1 MMQETEITK
10 VQLNIRKFVYK
21 MRELRKDNSKAGRWL
36 DKFCDTLVY
45 QDLVDDPDPL
55 AIELI
60 NEARKFST
68 KKILTN
74 TRNGQIKG
82 ARASLRKEGNENPS
96 PEQVERRI
104 GELYGVDA
112 VTEERIGEVTE
123 SLDNSQDDFRE
134 TDESPETEQPKE
146 ETAPPDEETEQE
158 PFYDFSPTKKDGPG
172 MTINGVPF
180 EKLLSSQKRGKPV
193 DVPQPVPPKIL
204 NLAYS
209 GEFGNVKLSQ
219 GQYNEL
225 GIKFGNQ
232 QALNRAID
240 SLSSKLEN
248 GEIQPVPKNHYAV
261 LVKWAAYRDD
271 KREEKD
277 DDAERNRY
285 ETVSEHNARVLKK
298 STEFIMNGGL
308 EKMKNGTI
316 GTF

>member
-82 ARASLRKEGNENPS
+82 ARASLRKEGNDNPS

-104 GELYGVDA
+104 GELYGMDA
-112 VTEERIGEVTE
+112 VTEERLGEVAE
-123 SLDNSQDDFRE
+123 SLDDSQDDLRE
-134 TDESPETEQPKE
+134 TDDSHEPEQPKE
-146 ETAPPDEETEQE
+146 ETAPSDEETEQE

-180 EKLLSSQKRGKPV
+180 EKLLSLQKRGKPV
-193 DVPQPVPPKIL
+193 DVPQPVPPKIM

-271 KREEKD
+271 KREEKENTKTF
-277 DDAERNRY
+277 AEMEGDR
-285 ETVSEHNARVLKK
+285 VSNTLK
-298 STEFIMNGGL
+298 NVGL
-308 EKMKNGTI
+308 L
-316 GTF
+316 

>member
-1 MMQETEITK
+1 MQETEITK
-10 VQLNIRKFVYK
+10 VQLTIRKFVYK

-45 QDLVDDPDPL
+45 QDLVDDPEPL

-60 NEARKFST
+60 GEARKFST
-68 KKILTN
+68 KKVLTN

-82 ARASLRKEGNENPS
+82 ARASLRKEGNDNPS
-96 PEQVERRI
+96 PEQIERRI
-104 GELYGVDA
+104 GELYGMDA
-112 VTEERIGEVTE
+112 VTEERIGELAE
-123 SLDNSQDDFRE
+123 NSDDSQDDC
-134 TDESPETEQPKE
+134 PEPEQPKE
-146 ETAPPDEETEQE
+146 ETAPHDEETQQE
-158 PFYDFSPTKKDGPG
+158 PFYDFSPAKKDGPG

-180 EKLLSSQKRGKPV
+180 ENLLSTHKREKPI

-209 GEFGNVKLSQ
+209 GEFGNVLLSQ
-219 GQYNEL
+219 EQYNEL
-225 GIKFGNQ
+225 GMKFGNQ

-277 DDAERNRY
+277 EDAERYRY
-285 ETVSEHNARVLKK
+285 ETVSEHNARVLKQ

-308 EKMKNGTI
+308 EKLKNGTI

>member
-1 MMQETEITK
+1 MQETEITK
-10 VQLNIRKFVYK
+10 VQLTIRKFVYK

-45 QDLVDDPDPL
+45 QDLVDDPEPL

-60 NEARKFST
+60 GEARKFST
-68 KKILTN
+68 KKVLTN

-82 ARASLRKEGNENPS
+82 ARASLRKEGNDNPS
-96 PEQVERRI
+96 PEQIERRI
-104 GELYGVDA
+104 GELYGMDA
-112 VTEERIGEVTE
+112 VTEERIGELAE
-123 SLDNSQDDFRE
+123 NSDDSQDDC
-134 TDESPETEQPKE
+134 PEPEQPKE
-146 ETAPPDEETEQE
+146 ETAPHDEETQQE
-158 PFYDFSPTKKDGPG
+158 PLYDFSPTKKDGPG
-172 MTINGVPF
+172 MTINGDPF
-180 EKLLSSQKRGKPV
+180 ENLLSTHKREKPI

-225 GIKFGNQ
+225 GMKFGNQ

-261 LVKWAAYRDD
+261 LVKWAAYRDE
-271 KREEKD
+271 KREEKENAKTF
-277 DDAERNRY
+277 AEMEGDRVSNTLRN
-285 ETVSEHNARVLKK
+285 V
-298 STEFIMNGGL
+298 GL
-308 EKMKNGTI
+308 L
-316 GTF
+316 

>member
-1 MMQETEITK
+1 MQETEITK
-10 VQLNIRKFVYK
+10 VQLTIRKFVYK

-45 QDLVDDPDPL
+45 QDLVDDPEPL

-60 NEARKFST
+60 GEARKFST
-68 KKILTN
+68 KKVLTN

-82 ARASLRKEGNENPS
+82 ARASLRKEGNDNPS
-96 PEQVERRI
+96 PEQIERRI
-104 GELYGVDA
+104 VELYGMDA

-123 SLDNSQDDFRE
+123 SLDDSQDDFQE
-134 TDESPETEQPKE
+134 PEQPKE
-146 ETAPPDEETEQE
+146 EMAPSNEETEQA
-158 PFYDFSPTKKDGPG
+158 PFYDFSPAKKDGPG

-180 EKLLSSQKRGKPV
+180 ENLLSAHKREKPV
-193 DVPQPVPPKIL
+193 DVPQPVPPKII
-204 NLAYS
+204 NFAYS

-225 GIKFGNQ
+225 GMKFGNQ

-261 LVKWAAYRDD
+261 LVKWAAYRDE
-271 KREEKD
+271 KREEKENAKTF
-277 DDAERNRY
+277 AEMEGDRVSNTLRN
-285 ETVSEHNARVLKK
+285 V
-298 STEFIMNGGL
+298 GL
-308 EKMKNGTI
+308 L
-316 GTF
+316 

>member
-1 MMQETEITK
+1 MQETEITK
-10 VQLNIRKFVYK
+10 VQLTIRKFVYK

-36 DKFCDTLVY
+36 DKFCETLVY
-45 QDLVDDPDPL
+45 QDLVDDPDPM

-60 NEARKFST
+60 GEARKFST

-82 ARASLRKEGNENPS
+82 ARASLRKEGNDNPS
-96 PEQVERRI
+96 PEQIERRI
-104 GELYGVDA
+104 GELYGMDA
-112 VTEERIGEVTE
+112 VTEERIGGLAEN
-123 SLDNSQDDFRE
+123 SDDSQDDCPE
-134 TDESPETEQPKE
+134 PDESPEQPKE
-146 ETAPPDEETEQE
+146 ETEQAPQ
-158 PFYDFSPTKKDGPG
+158 YDFSPTKGNGPG

-180 EKLLSSQKRGKPV
+180 ENLLSSQKRGKPV

-209 GEFGNVKLSQ
+209 GEFENVRLTQS
-219 GQYNEL
+219 QYNEL

-261 LVKWAAYRDD
+261 LVKWAAYRYD

-277 DDAERNRY
+277 EDAERNRY

-308 EKMKNGTI
+308 EKLKNGTI

>member
-1 MMQETEITK
+1 MQETEITK
-10 VQLNIRKFVYK
+10 VQLTIRKFVYK
-21 MRELRKDNSKAGRWL
+21 MRDLRKDNSKAGRWI
-36 DKFCDTLVY
+36 DKFCETLVY

-60 NEARKFST
+60 GEARKFSS

-82 ARASLRKEGNENPS
+82 ARASLRKEGNDNPS
-96 PEQVERRI
+96 PEQIERRI
-104 GELYGVDA
+104 GELYGTDA
-112 VTEERIGEVTE
+112 VTEERIVEIAE
-123 SLDNSQDDFRE
+123 SSDDSQDDFRE

-158 PFYDFSPTKKDGPG
+158 PFYDFSPTKKDGPR

-193 DVPQPVPPKIL
+193 DVPQPVPPKIQ
-204 NLAYS
+204 NFAYS
-209 GEFGNVKLSQ
+209 GEFGNVRLSQ

-277 DDAERNRY
+277 EDAERNRY

-308 EKMKNGTI
+308 EKLKNGTI

>member
-1 MMQETEITK
+1 
-10 VQLNIRKFVYK
+10 

-36 DKFCDTLVY
+36 DKFCETLVY

-60 NEARKFST
+60 GEARKFST

-82 ARASLRKEGNENPS
+82 ARASLRKEGNDNPS
-96 PEQVERRI
+96 PEQIERRI
-104 GELYGVDA
+104 GELYGTDA
-112 VTEERIGEVTE
+112 VTEERIGEIAE
-123 SLDNSQDDFRE
+123 SLDDCPE
-134 TDESPETEQPKE
+134 PDESPEPEQPKE
-146 ETAPPDEETEQE
+146 ETEQAPQ
-158 PFYDFSPTKKDGPG
+158 YDFSPTNGNGPG

-180 EKLLSSQKRGKPV
+180 ENLLSSQKLGKPV

-209 GEFGNVKLSQ
+209 GEFGNVRLTQS
-219 GQYNEL
+219 QYNEL

-248 GEIQPVPKNHYAV
+248 WEIQPVPKNHYAL

-271 KREEKD
+271 KREEKENAKTF
-277 DDAERNRY
+277 AEKEGDRVTNTLRN
-285 ETVSEHNARVLKK
+285 V
-298 STEFIMNGGL
+298 GL
-308 EKMKNGTI
+308 L
-316 GTF
+316 

>member
-1 MMQETEITK
+1 MQETEITK
-10 VQLNIRKFVYK
+10 VQLTIRKFVYK

-36 DKFCDTLVY
+36 DKFCETLVY
-45 QDLVDDPDPL
+45 QDLVDDPDPM

-60 NEARKFST
+60 GEARKFST

-82 ARASLRKEGNENPS
+82 ARASLRKEGNDNPS
-96 PEQVERRI
+96 PEQIERRI
-104 GELYGVDA
+104 GELYGMDA
-112 VTEERIGEVTE
+112 VTEERIGGLAEN
-123 SLDNSQDDFRE
+123 SDDSQDDCPE
-134 TDESPETEQPKE
+134 PDESPEQPKE
-146 ETAPPDEETEQE
+146 ETEQAPQ
-158 PFYDFSPTKKDGPG
+158 YDFSPTKGNGPG

-180 EKLLSSQKRGKPV
+180 ENLLSSQKRGKPV

-209 GEFGNVKLSQ
+209 GEFENVRLTQS
-219 GQYNEL
+219 QYNEL

-271 KREEKD
+271 KRDEKD
-277 DDAERNRY
+277 EDAERNRY

-308 EKMKNGTI
+308 EKLKNGTI

>member
-112 VTEERIGEVTE
+112 VTEERIGEVAE

-134 TDESPETEQPKE
+134 TDESQETEQPKE

-225 GIKFGNQ
+225 GMKFGNQ

-271 KREEKD
+271 KREEKENAKTF
-277 DDAERNRY
+277 AEMEGDRVSNTLRN
-285 ETVSEHNARVLKK
+285 V
-298 STEFIMNGGL
+298 GL
-308 EKMKNGTI
+308 L
-316 GTF
+316 

>member
-1 MMQETEITK
+1 MQETEITK
-10 VQLNIRKFVYK
+10 VQLTIRKFVYK

-36 DKFCDTLVY
+36 DKFCETLVY

-60 NEARKFST
+60 GEARKFST

-82 ARASLRKEGNENPS
+82 ARASLRKEGNDNPS
-96 PEQVERRI
+96 PEQIERRI
-104 GELYGVDA
+104 GELYGTDA
-112 VTEERIGEVTE
+112 ITEERIGEIAE
-123 SLDNSQDDFRE
+123 SLDDSQDDCQE
-134 TDESPETEQPKE
+134 PYESHEPEHPKE
-146 ETAPPDEETEQE
+146 EMAPSNEEPEQE

-180 EKLLSSQKRGKPV
+180 EKLLSSQKLGKPV

-209 GEFGNVKLSQ
+209 GEFGNVRLTQS
-219 GQYNEL
+219 QYNEL

-248 GEIQPVPKNHYAV
+248 GEIQPVPKNHYAL

-271 KREEKD
+271 KREEKENAKTF
-277 DDAERNRY
+277 AEKEGDRVTNTLRN
-285 ETVSEHNARVLKK
+285 V
-298 STEFIMNGGL
+298 GL
-308 EKMKNGTI
+308 L
-316 GTF
+316 

>member
-1 MMQETEITK
+1 MQETEITK
-10 VQLNIRKFVYK
+10 VQLTIRKFVYK

-55 AIELI
+55 AIELVG
-60 NEARKFST
+60 EARKFST
-68 KKILTN
+68 KKVLTN

-96 PEQVERRI
+96 PEQIERRI
-104 GELYGVDA
+104 GELYGMDA

-123 SLDNSQDDFRE
+123 SLDDFQDDCR
-134 TDESPETEQPKE
+134 ETEQPKE
-146 ETAPPDEETEQE
+146 EMAPYNEEMEQA
-158 PFYDFSPTKKDGPG
+158 PFYDFSPAKKDGPG

-180 EKLLSSQKRGKPV
+180 ENIISAHKREKPV
-193 DVPQPVPPKIL
+193 DVPQPVPPKIM
-204 NLAYS
+204 NFAYS

-219 GQYNEL
+219 EQYNEL
-225 GIKFGNQ
+225 GMKFGNQ

-271 KREEKD
+271 KREENENAKTF
-277 DDAERNRY
+277 AEIEGDRVSNTLRN
-285 ETVSEHNARVLKK
+285 V
-298 STEFIMNGGL
+298 GL
-308 EKMKNGTI
+308 L
-316 GTF
+316 

>member
-1 MMQETEITK
+1 MQETEITK
-10 VQLNIRKFVYK
+10 VQLTIRKFVYK

-36 DKFCDTLVY
+36 DKFCETLVY
-45 QDLVDDPDPL
+45 QDLVDDPDPM

-60 NEARKFST
+60 GEARKFST

-82 ARASLRKEGNENPS
+82 ARASLRKEGNDNPS
-96 PEQVERRI
+96 PEQIERRI
-104 GELYGVDA
+104 GELYGMDA
-112 VTEERIGEVTE
+112 VTEERIGGLAEN
-123 SLDNSQDDFRE
+123 SDDSQDDCPE
-134 TDESPETEQPKE
+134 PDESPEQPKE
-146 ETAPPDEETEQE
+146 ETEQAPQ
-158 PFYDFSPTKKDGPG
+158 YDFSPTKGNGPG

-180 EKLLSSQKRGKPV
+180 ENLLSSQKRGKPV

-271 KREEKD
+271 KRDEKD
-277 DDAERNRY
+277 EDAERNRY

-308 EKMKNGTI
+308 EKLKNGTI

>member
-1 MMQETEITK
+1 MQETEITK
-10 VQLNIRKFVYK
+10 VQLTIRKFVYK

-36 DKFCDTLVY
+36 DKFCETLVY

-60 NEARKFST
+60 GEARKFST

-82 ARASLRKEGNENPS
+82 ARASLRKEGNDNPS
-96 PEQVERRI
+96 PEQIERRI
-104 GELYGVDA
+104 GELYGTDA
-112 VTEERIGEVTE
+112 VTEERIGEIAE
-123 SLDNSQDDFRE
+123 SLDDSQDDCQE
-134 TDESPETEQPKE
+134 PYESPEPEQPKE
-146 ETAPPDEETEQE
+146 ETEQAPQ
-158 PFYDFSPTKKDGPG
+158 YDFSPTNGNGPG

-180 EKLLSSQKRGKPV
+180 ENLLSSQKLGKPV

-271 KREEKD
+271 KREEKENAKTF
-277 DDAERNRY
+277 AEMEGDRVTNTLRN
-285 ETVSEHNARVLKK
+285 V
-298 STEFIMNGGL
+298 GL
-308 EKMKNGTI
+308 L
-316 GTF
+316 

>member
-1 MMQETEITK
+1 MMQEIEITK
-10 VQLNIRKFVYK
+10 VQLTIRKFVYK

-60 NEARKFST
+60 GEARKFST
-68 KKILTN
+68 KKVLTN

-82 ARASLRKEGNENPS
+82 ARASLRKEGNDNPS
-96 PEQVERRI
+96 PEQIERRI
-104 GELYGVDA
+104 GELYGMDA
-112 VTEERIGEVTE
+112 VNEERIGELAE
-123 SLDNSQDDFRE
+123 NSDDSQDDCQ
-134 TDESPETEQPKE
+134 DDCPEPEQPKE
-146 ETAPPDEETEQE
+146 EMAPSNEETEQA
-158 PFYDFSPTKKDGPG
+158 PFYDFSPTKGDGPG

-180 EKLLSSQKRGKPV
+180 KKLLSSQKRGKPV
-193 DVPQPVPPKIL
+193 DVTQPVPPKIL

-219 GQYNEL
+219 EQYNEL
-225 GIKFGNQ
+225 GMKFGNQ

-277 DDAERNRY
+277 EDAERYRY

-308 EKMKNGTI
+308 EKLKNGTI

>member
-1 MMQETEITK
+1 MSSRTGRRRRTIPGYVSIEIASFRSIAASFK
-10 VQLNIRKFVYK
+10 NDAEF
-21 MRELRKDNSKAGRWL
+21 GRWVKKAFDDMSIGCIL
-36 DKFCDTLVY
+36 DDT
-45 QDLVDDPDPL
+45 DPRIR
-55 AIELI
+55 AIYT
-60 NEARKFST
+60 EAFERMEYEYKRKKEWEERKNKENSENSET
-68 KKILTN
+68 
-74 TRNGQIKG
+74 Q
-82 ARASLRKEGNENPS
+82 ARTEP
-96 PEQVERRI
+96 ERRP
-104 GELYGVDA
+104 A
-112 VTEERIGEVTE
+112 AT
-123 SLDNSQDDFRE
+123 QQ
-134 TDESPETEQPKE
+134 QPR
-146 ETAPPDEETEQE
+146 
-158 PFYDFSPTKKDGPG
+158 KKD
-172 MTINGVPF
+172 
-180 EKLLSSQKRGKPV
+180 QPV

-219 GQYNEL
+219 EQYNEL

-277 DDAERNRY
+277 EDAERYRY
-285 ETVSEHNARVLKK
+285 ETVSEHNARVLKQ

-308 EKMKNGTI
+308 EKLKNGTI

>member
-1 MMQETEITK
+1 MQETEITK
-10 VQLNIRKFVYK
+10 VQLTIRKFVYK

-45 QDLVDDPDPL
+45 QDLVDDPEPL

-60 NEARKFST
+60 GEARKFST
-68 KKILTN
+68 KKVLTN

-96 PEQVERRI
+96 PEQIERRI
-104 GELYGVDA
+104 GELYGMDA

-123 SLDNSQDDFRE
+123 SLDDSQDDCRE
-134 TDESPETEQPKE
+134 TDESRETEQPKE
-146 ETAPPDEETEQE
+146 ET
-158 PFYDFSPTKKDGPG
+158 
-172 MTINGVPF
+172 
-180 EKLLSSQKRGKPV
+180 QKRDKPV
-193 DVPQPVPPKIL
+193 DIPQPVPPKIL

-219 GQYNEL
+219 EQYNEL
-225 GIKFGNQ
+225 GMKFGNQ

-277 DDAERNRY
+277 EDAERYRY

-308 EKMKNGTI
+308 EKLKNGTI

>member
-1 MMQETEITK
+1 MQETEITK
-10 VQLNIRKFVYK
+10 VQLTIRKFVYK

-45 QDLVDDPDPL
+45 QDLVDDPEPL

-60 NEARKFST
+60 GEARKFST
-68 KKILTN
+68 KKVLTN

-82 ARASLRKEGNENPS
+82 ARASLRKEGNDNPS
-96 PEQVERRI
+96 PEQIERRI
-104 GELYGVDA
+104 GELYGMDA
-112 VTEERIGEVTE
+112 VTEERIGELAE
-123 SLDNSQDDFRE
+123 NSDDSQDDC
-134 TDESPETEQPKE
+134 PEPKQPKE
-146 ETAPPDEETEQE
+146 ETAPHDEETQQE
-158 PFYDFSPTKKDGPG
+158 PFYDFSPAKKDGPG

-180 EKLLSSQKRGKPV
+180 ENLLSAHKREKPV

-225 GIKFGNQ
+225 GMKFGNQ

-261 LVKWAAYRDD
+261 LVKWAAYRDE
-271 KREEKD
+271 KREEKENAKTF
-277 DDAERNRY
+277 AEMEGDRVSNTLRN
-285 ETVSEHNARVLKK
+285 V
-298 STEFIMNGGL
+298 GL
-308 EKMKNGTI
+308 L
-316 GTF
+316 

>member
-1 MMQETEITK
+1 MQETEITK
-10 VQLNIRKFVYK
+10 VQLTIRKFVYK

-36 DKFCDTLVY
+36 DKFCETLVY
-45 QDLVDDPDPL
+45 QDLVDDPDPM

-60 NEARKFST
+60 GEARKFST

-82 ARASLRKEGNENPS
+82 ARASLRKEGNDNPS
-96 PEQVERRI
+96 PEQIERRI
-104 GELYGVDA
+104 GELYGMDA
-112 VTEERIGEVTE
+112 VTEERIGGLAEN
-123 SLDNSQDDFRE
+123 SDDSQDDCQE
-134 TDESPETEQPKE
+134 PDESPEQPKE
-146 ETAPPDEETEQE
+146 ETEQAPQ
-158 PFYDFSPTKKDGPG
+158 YDFSPTKGNGPG

-180 EKLLSSQKRGKPV
+180 ENLLSSQKRGKPV

-209 GEFGNVKLSQ
+209 GEFCNVILTQ
-219 GQYNEL
+219 EQYGEL
-225 GIKFGNQ
+225 GLKFGNQ

-277 DDAERNRY
+277 EDAERNRF

-308 EKMKNGTI
+308 EKLKNGTI

>member
-1 MMQETEITK
+1 MQETEITK
-10 VQLNIRKFVYK
+10 VQLTIRKFVYK

-36 DKFCDTLVY
+36 DKFCETLVY

-60 NEARKFST
+60 GEARKFST

-82 ARASLRKEGNENPS
+82 ARASLRKEGNDNPS
-96 PEQVERRI
+96 PEQIERRI
-104 GELYGVDA
+104 GELYGTDA
-112 VTEERIGEVTE
+112 VTEERIGEIAE
-123 SLDNSQDDFRE
+123 SLDDSQDDCQE
-134 TDESPETEQPKE
+134 PYESHEPEHPKE
-146 ETAPPDEETEQE
+146 EMAPSNEEPEQE

-180 EKLLSSQKRGKPV
+180 EKLLSSQKLGKPV

-209 GEFGNVKLSQ
+209 GEFGNVRLTQS
-219 GQYNEL
+219 QYNEL

-248 GEIQPVPKNHYAV
+248 GEIQPVPKNHYAL

-271 KREEKD
+271 KREEKENAKTF
-277 DDAERNRY
+277 AEMEGDRVSNTLRN
-285 ETVSEHNARVLKK
+285 V
-298 STEFIMNGGL
+298 GL
-308 EKMKNGTI
+308 L
-316 GTF
+316 

>member
-1 MMQETEITK
+1 MQETEITK
-10 VQLNIRKFVYK
+10 VQLTIRKFVYK
-21 MRELRKDNSKAGRWL
+21 MRELRKDNSNAGRWL

-45 QDLVDDPDPL
+45 QDLVDNPDPL

-60 NEARKFST
+60 GEARKFSM
-68 KKILTN
+68 KKVLTN

-82 ARASLRKEGNENPS
+82 ARASLRKEGNDNPS
-96 PEQVERRI
+96 PEQIERRI
-104 GELYGVDA
+104 GELYGMDA
-112 VTEERIGEVTE
+112 VTEERIGEIAE
-123 SLDNSQDDFRE
+123 NSDDSQDDC
-134 TDESPETEQPKE
+134 PEPEQPKE
-146 ETAPPDEETEQE
+146 EMAPSNEDTEQA
-158 PFYDFSPTKKDGPG
+158 PFYDPSPTNGDGPG

-180 EKLLSSQKRGKPV
+180 ENLLSSQKRGKPV
-193 DVPQPVPPKIL
+193 DVPQPVQIL

-209 GEFGNVKLSQ
+209 GEFGNVRLTQ
-219 GQYNEL
+219 RQYNEL

-248 GEIQPVPKNHYAV
+248 GEIQPVPKSHYAV

-277 DDAERNRY
+277 KDTERNRY
-285 ETVSEHNARVLKK
+285 ETVSEHNASVLKK

-308 EKMKNGTI
+308 EKLKNGTI

>member
-1 MMQETEITK
+1 
-10 VQLNIRKFVYK
+10 

-36 DKFCDTLVY
+36 DKFCETLVY

-60 NEARKFST
+60 GEARKFST

-82 ARASLRKEGNENPS
+82 ARASLRKEGNDNPS
-96 PEQVERRI
+96 PEQIERRI
-104 GELYGVDA
+104 GELYGTDA
-112 VTEERIGEVTE
+112 VTEERIGEIAE
-123 SLDNSQDDFRE
+123 SLDDSQDDCQE
-134 TDESPETEQPKE
+134 PYESHEPEHPKE
-146 ETAPPDEETEQE
+146 EMAPSNEEPEQE
-158 PFYDFSPTKKDGPG
+158 PFYDFSPTKGNGPG

-180 EKLLSSQKRGKPV
+180 ENLLSSQKRGKPV

-248 GEIQPVPKNHYAV
+248 GEIQPVPKNHFAL

-271 KREEKD
+271 KREEKENAKTF
-277 DDAERNRY
+277 AEKEGDRVTNTLRN
-285 ETVSEHNARVLKK
+285 V
-298 STEFIMNGGL
+298 GL
-308 EKMKNGTI
+308 L
-316 GTF
+316 

>member
-1 MMQETEITK
+1 MQDTEITK
-10 VQLNIRKFVYK
+10 VQLTIRKFVYK

-45 QDLVDDPDPL
+45 QDLVDDPEPL

-60 NEARKFST
+60 GEARKFST
-68 KKILTN
+68 KKVLTN

-82 ARASLRKEGNENPS
+82 ARASLRKEGNDNPS
-96 PEQVERRI
+96 PEQIERRI
-104 GELYGVDA
+104 GELYGMDA

-123 SLDNSQDDFRE
+123 SLDDSQDDCQE
-134 TDESPETEQPKE
+134 TDESRETEQPKE
-146 ETAPPDEETEQE
+146 ETQQD
-158 PFYDFSPTKKDGPG
+158 PFYDFSPAKKDGPG

-180 EKLLSSQKRGKPV
+180 ENLLSTHKREKTV

-219 GQYNEL
+219 DQYNEL
-225 GIKFGNQ
+225 GMKFGNQ

-277 DDAERNRY
+277 EDAERYRY
-285 ETVSEHNARVLKK
+285 ETVSEHNARVLKQ

-308 EKMKNGTI
+308 EKLKNGTI

>member
-82 ARASLRKEGNENPS
+82 ARASLRKEGNDNPS
-96 PEQVERRI
+96 PEQIERRI
-104 GELYGVDA
+104 GELYGMDA
-112 VTEERIGEVTE
+112 VTEERLGEVAE
-123 SLDNSQDDFRE
+123 SLDDSQDDLRE
-134 TDESPETEQPKE
+134 TDDCPEPEQPKE
-146 ETAPPDEETEQE
+146 EMAPSNEETEQE

-180 EKLLSSQKRGKPV
+180 EKLLSLQKRGKPV
-193 DVPQPVPPKIL
+193 DVPQPVPPKIM

-271 KREEKD
+271 KREEKENTKTF
-277 DDAERNRY
+277 AEMEGDR
-285 ETVSEHNARVLKK
+285 VSNTLK
-298 STEFIMNGGL
+298 NVGL
-308 EKMKNGTI
+308 L
-316 GTF
+316 

>member
-1 MMQETEITK
+1 MQETEITK
-10 VQLNIRKFVYK
+10 VQLTIRKFVYK

-36 DKFCDTLVY
+36 DKFCETLVY
-45 QDLVDDPDPL
+45 QDLVDDPDQL

-60 NEARKFST
+60 GEARKFST

-82 ARASLRKEGNENPS
+82 ARASLRKEGNDNPS
-96 PEQVERRI
+96 PEQIERRI
-104 GELYGVDA
+104 GELYGTDA
-112 VTEERIGEVTE
+112 VTEERIGEIAE
-123 SLDNSQDDFRE
+123 SLDDSQDDCQE
-134 TDESPETEQPKE
+134 PYESHEPEHPKE
-146 ETAPPDEETEQE
+146 EMAPSNEEPEQE
-158 PFYDFSPTKKDGPG
+158 PFYDFSPTKGNGPG

-180 EKLLSSQKRGKPV
+180 ENLLSSQKRGKPV

-209 GEFGNVKLSQ
+209 GEFGNVRLTQS
-219 GQYNEL
+219 QYNEL

-248 GEIQPVPKNHYAV
+248 GEIQPVPKNHYAL

-271 KREEKD
+271 KREEKENAKTF
-277 DDAERNRY
+277 AEKEGDRVTNTLRN
-285 ETVSEHNARVLKK
+285 V
-298 STEFIMNGGL
+298 GL
-308 EKMKNGTI
+308 L
-316 GTF
+316 

>member
-1 MMQETEITK
+1 
-10 VQLNIRKFVYK
+10 

-36 DKFCDTLVY
+36 DKFCETLVY

-60 NEARKFST
+60 GEARKFST

-82 ARASLRKEGNENPS
+82 ARASLRKEGNDNPS
-96 PEQVERRI
+96 PEQIERRI
-104 GELYGVDA
+104 GELYGTDA
-112 VTEERIGEVTE
+112 VTEERIGEIAE
-123 SLDNSQDDFRE
+123 SLDDSQDDCQE
-134 TDESPETEQPKE
+134 PYESHEPEHPKE
-146 ETAPPDEETEQE
+146 EMAPSNEEPEQE

-180 EKLLSSQKRGKPV
+180 EKLLSSQKLGKPV

-209 GEFGNVKLSQ
+209 GEFGNVRLTQS
-219 GQYNEL
+219 QYNEL

-248 GEIQPVPKNHYAV
+248 GEIQPVPKNHYAL

-271 KREEKD
+271 KREEKENAKTF
-277 DDAERNRY
+277 AEKEGDRVSNTLRN
-285 ETVSEHNARVLKK
+285 V
-298 STEFIMNGGL
+298 GL
-308 EKMKNGTI
+308 L
-316 GTF
+316 

>member
-1 MMQETEITK
+1 MQETEITK
-10 VQLNIRKFVYK
+10 VQLTIRKFVYK

-36 DKFCDTLVY
+36 DKFCETLVY
-45 QDLVDDPDPL
+45 QDLVDDPDPM

-60 NEARKFST
+60 GEARKFST
-68 KKILTN
+68 KKIMTN

-82 ARASLRKEGNENPS
+82 ARASLRKEGNDNPS
-96 PEQVERRI
+96 TEQIERRI
-104 GELYGVDA
+104 GELYGMDA
-112 VTEERIGEVTE
+112 VTEERIGGLAEN
-123 SLDNSQDDFRE
+123 SDDSQDDCPE
-134 TDESPETEQPKE
+134 PDESPEQPKE
-146 ETAPPDEETEQE
+146 ETEQAPQ
-158 PFYDFSPTKKDGPG
+158 YDFSPTKGNGPG

-180 EKLLSSQKRGKPV
+180 ENMLSSQKRGKPV

-271 KREEKD
+271 KRDEKD
-277 DDAERNRY
+277 EDAERNRY

-308 EKMKNGTI
+308 EKLKNGTI

>member
-1 MMQETEITK
+1 MQETEITK
-10 VQLNIRKFVYK
+10 VQLTIRKFVYK

-36 DKFCDTLVY
+36 DKFCETLVY

-60 NEARKFST
+60 GEARKFST

-82 ARASLRKEGNENPS
+82 ARASLRKEGNDNPS
-96 PEQVERRI
+96 PEQIERRI
-104 GELYGVDA
+104 GELYGTDA
-112 VTEERIGEVTE
+112 VTEERIGEIAE
-123 SLDNSQDDFRE
+123 SLDDSQDDCQE
-134 TDESPETEQPKE
+134 PYESHEPEHPKE
-146 ETAPPDEETEQE
+146 EMAPSNEEPEQE

-180 EKLLSSQKRGKPV
+180 EKLLSSQKLGKPV

-209 GEFGNVKLSQ
+209 GEFGNVRLTQS
-219 GQYNEL
+219 QYNEL

-248 GEIQPVPKNHYAV
+248 GEIQPVPKNHYAL

-271 KREEKD
+271 KREEKENAKTF
-277 DDAERNRY
+277 AEKEGDRVTNTLRN
-285 ETVSEHNARVLKK
+285 V
-298 STEFIMNGGL
+298 GL
-308 EKMKNGTI
+308 L
-316 GTF
+316 

>member
-45 QDLVDDPDPL
+45 QDLVDGPEPL

-60 NEARKFST
+60 NEARRFST

-104 GELYGVDA
+104 GELYGTDA

-123 SLDNSQDDFRE
+123 SLDDSQDD
-134 TDESPETEQPKE
+134 SPEPDENSEPEQPKE
-146 ETAPPDEETEQE
+146 ETAPPDEDTEQE

-172 MTINGVPF
+172 MTINGVPL

-225 GIKFGNQ
+225 GMKFGNQ

-271 KREEKD
+271 KREEKGNAKTF
-277 DDAERNRY
+277 AEMEGDR
-285 ETVSEHNARVLKK
+285 VSNTLK
-298 STEFIMNGGL
+298 NVGL
-308 EKMKNGTI
+308 I
-316 GTF
+316 

>member
-104 GELYGVDA
+104 GELYGMDA
-112 VTEERIGEVTE
+112 VTEERIGDVTE
-123 SLDNSQDDFRE
+123 SMDDSQDDFRE
-134 TDESPETEQPKE
+134 TDESPEPEQPKE
-146 ETAPPDEETEQE
+146 ETEPTDEETEQA

-219 GQYNEL
+219 EQYNEL
-225 GIKFGNQ
+225 GMKFGNQ

-271 KREEKD
+271 KREEKGNAKTF
-277 DDAERNRY
+277 AEMEGDR
-285 ETVSEHNARVLKK
+285 VSNTLK
-298 STEFIMNGGL
+298 NVGL
-308 EKMKNGTI
+308 L
-316 GTF
+316 

>member
-1 MMQETEITK
+1 MQETEITK
-10 VQLNIRKFVYK
+10 VQLTIRKFVYK

-45 QDLVDDPDPL
+45 QDLVDDPEPL

-60 NEARKFST
+60 GEARKFST
-68 KKILTN
+68 KKVLTN

-96 PEQVERRI
+96 PEQIERRI
-104 GELYGVDA
+104 GELYGMDA

-123 SLDNSQDDFRE
+123 SLDDSQDDCRE
-134 TDESPETEQPKE
+134 TDESRETEQPKE
-146 ETAPPDEETEQE
+146 ETQQD
-158 PFYDFSPTKKDGPG
+158 PFYDFSPAKKDGPG

-180 EKLLSSQKRGKPV
+180 ENLLSAHKREKPV

-219 GQYNEL
+219 EQYNEL
-225 GIKFGNQ
+225 GMKFGNQ

-277 DDAERNRY
+277 ADAERNRY
-285 ETVSEHNARVLKK
+285 ETVSEHNMRVLKK

-308 EKMKNGTI
+308 EKLKNGTI